1 MKQKIVDAFEN
12 VTMGSG
18 CEQRIRNAMTEN
30 HPQRRNSVL
39 KHLAAAAAVL
49 ALVLCISP
57 EARAAVNAMVEK
69 YFFPDSGVTIHKNT
83 EADGSVS
90 REIWLD
96 TESGNAIFAEMRD
109 GRLYFTGNG
118 ENIDITDV
126 IGPNQP
132 YFYSYTDE
140 YEMLHHMVVGY
151 SDSVEN
157 FGVYQFFRDED
168 GWTNGYGINQLDRE
182 GNRYPWVDAVWKEL
196 DIPWPLPGA

>member
-1 MKQKIVDAFEN
+1 MKQKIISAFED
-12 VTMGSG
+12 VAMPCG
-18 CEQRIRNAMTEN
+18 CEQRIRQAMGRKSTRKSF
-30 HPQRRNSVL
+30 HILRKLGTV
-39 KHLAAAAAVL
+39 AAVF
-49 ALVLCISP
+49 ALILCLSP
-57 EARAAVNAMVEK
+57 EVRAAVNTIVEK

-96 TESGNAIFAEMRD
+96 TESENAIFAEMRD

-118 ENIDITDV
+118 ENIDITDA

-196 DIPWPLPGA
+196 DIPWPLPGE